1 MDEKLDAAAVSPAA
15 GEASAAPAENSVPR
29 KKTRPVTD
37 GETGERR
44 ASADDEAPRKKKKKR
59 PPVEGDADGAVRR
72 ASADGEALRKKK
84 KKRPPVEGDADGAVR
99 RASADGEVPQKKKKK
114 RPPVE
119 GDAEGAVRRASADGE
134 IPHKKKKKR
143 PPVEGDADGAVRS
156 VSADGEVPRKKKRSA
171 AEAAPERRTVSAATR
186 SARPAQTR
194 RPETERSAGVLRGA
208 VSDYA
213 ERAKAALATHTAAAK
228 EEIRTGI
235 RPVSIGM
242 FVIAV
247 VLYIVIASIIISV
260 LAGKAKGYLLEYELS
275 CPKYTID
282 SYMEN
287 ISDSFLADMMT
298 QAAAGLD
305 FNEYEQ
311 PEMLYDFVRSQ
322 AESAGEYTYQRA
334 EDYTNTRPDYYV
346 LRDGEAVAKVALART
361 GWTEQYN
368 FPLWRVDDP
377 VSVIKLQATPEFTL
391 NVTMPADAYLSVNG
405 VDVPEEN
412 YLDVES
418 DFQLSQTERFFMAQP
433 MARQCVIG
441 GLYCPPKITV
451 TDAEGNVLEPYE
463 TPAPDHA
470 EQTYVFPIADTKEPD
485 QGLVDRVTALTY
497 AYMDYVINTRCEL
510 DANLANLSGYLLPGS
525 PVSNLM
531 YTISSD
537 IWYNN
542 DPNMRED
549 HVFEVQ
555 HVKMYAD
562 NVCTVDV
569 HLESTIGK
577 VAVNDYI
584 GTVRWVLV
592 NNGFGW
598 YATNFSLH
606 P

>member
-1 MDEKLDAAAVSPAA
+1 MEEMLDTAAVSPA
-15 GEASAAPAENSVPR
+15 ETEESAAPAVNSVPR
-29 KKTRPVTD
+29 KKKKKRPVTD
-37 GETGERR
+37 GETGKRRASADGETPRKKKKKRPPVEGGAEVAERR
-44 ASADDEAPRKKKKKR
+44 ASADDETPRKKKKKRPPVEGGAEVAERSTSADGEAPRKKKKKR
-59 PPVEGDADGAVRR
+59 PPVEGSAEVAERR
-72 ASADGEALRKKK
+72 ASADGEAPRQKQT
-84 KKRPPVEGDADGAVR
+84 KRP
-99 RASADGEVPQKKKKK
+99 
-114 RPPVE
+114 
-119 GDAEGAVRRASADGE
+119 
-134 IPHKKKKKR
+134 
-143 PPVEGDADGAVRS
+143 
-156 VSADGEVPRKKKRSA
+156 A
-171 AEAAPERRTVSAATR
+171 AEAAPERRTVSAKAR

-228 EEIRTGI
+228 EELRTGI

-260 LAGKAKGYLLEYELS
+260 IAGKAKGYLLEYELS

-282 SYMEN
+282 SYMET

-311 PEMLYDFVRSQ
+311 PELLYDFVRSQ

-334 EDYTNTRPDYYV
+334 EDYTNARPDYYV

-377 VSVIKLQATPEFTL
+377 VSVIALQATPEFTL
-391 NVTMPADAYLSVNG
+391 NVTMPAGAFLSVNG

-412 YLDVES
+412 YLEVES
-418 DFQLSQTERFFMAQP
+418 DFQLSQTERLFMAQP
-433 MARQCVIG
+433 MARQCVIS

-470 EQTYVFPIADTKEPD
+470 DQTYIFPIADTKEPD

-549 HVFEVQ
+549 HVFEIR
-555 HVKMYAD
+555 HVKMYAE

>member
-1 MDEKLDAAAVSPAA
+1 MEEMLDTAAVSPA
-15 GEASAAPAENSVPR
+15 ETEESAAPAVNSVPR
-29 KKTRPVTD
+29 KKKRPVTD

-44 ASADDEAPRKKKKKR
+44 ASADGEAPRKKRKKRPPVEGGAEGAERRASADGEAPRKKKKKR
-59 PPVEGDADGAVRR
+59 PPVEGSAEVAERR
-72 ASADGEALRKKK
+72 ASANGEAPRKKK
-84 KKRPPVEGDADGAVR
+84 KKRPPVEGGAEVAER
-99 RASADGEVPQKKKKK
+99 RA
-114 RPPVE
+114 
-119 GDAEGAVRRASADGE
+119 
-134 IPHKKKKKR
+134 
-143 PPVEGDADGAVRS
+143 
-156 VSADGEVPRKKKRSA
+156 SADGEVPRKKKRPA
-171 AEAAPERRTVSAATR
+171 VEAAPERRTVSAKARSARTAQTR
-186 SARPAQTR
+186 SAGP
-194 RPETERSAGVLRGA
+194 LHDA
-208 VSDYA
+208 VSAYA
-213 ERAKAALATHTAAAK
+213 ERAKTALASHTAAAK
-228 EEIRTGI
+228 EELRTGI

-247 VLYIVIASIIISV
+247 VLYIVIASIIINV
-260 LAGKAKGYLLEYELS
+260 IAGKAKGYLLEYELS

-282 SYMEN
+282 SYMET

-311 PEMLYDFVRSQ
+311 PELLYDFVRSQ

-334 EDYTNTRPDYYV
+334 EDYTNARPDYYV

-377 VSVIKLQATPEFTL
+377 VSVIALQATPEFTL
-391 NVTMPADAYLSVNG
+391 NVTMPAGAFLSVNG

-412 YLDVES
+412 YLEVES
-418 DFQLSQTERFFMAQP
+418 DFQLSQAERLFMAQP
-433 MARQCVIG
+433 MARQCVIS

-470 EQTYVFPIADTKEPD
+470 DQTYVFPIADTKEPD

-549 HVFEVQ
+549 HVFEIR
-555 HVKMYAD
+555 HVKMYAE

-569 HLESTIGK
+569 HLETTLGK

>member
-1 MDEKLDAAAVSPAA
+1 MEEMLDTAAVSPA
-15 GEASAAPAENSVPR
+15 ETEESAAPAVNSVPR
-29 KKTRPVTD
+29 KKKRPVTD

-44 ASADDEAPRKKKKKR
+44 ASADGEAPRKKRKKRPPVEGGAEGAERRASADGEAPRKKKKKR
-59 PPVEGDADGAVRR
+59 PPVEGSAEVAERR
-72 ASADGEALRKKK
+72 ASADGEAPRKKK
-84 KKRPPVEGDADGAVR
+84 KKRPPVEGGAEVAER
-99 RASADGEVPQKKKKK
+99 RA
-114 RPPVE
+114 
-119 GDAEGAVRRASADGE
+119 
-134 IPHKKKKKR
+134 
-143 PPVEGDADGAVRS
+143 
-156 VSADGEVPRKKKRSA
+156 SADGEVPRKKKRPA
-171 AEAAPERRTVSAATR
+171 VEAAPERRTVSAKARSARTAQTR
-186 SARPAQTR
+186 SAGP
-194 RPETERSAGVLRGA
+194 LHDA
-208 VSDYA
+208 VSAYA
-213 ERAKAALATHTAAAK
+213 ERAKTALASHTAAAK
-228 EEIRTGI
+228 EELRTGI

-247 VLYIVIASIIISV
+247 VLYIVIASIIINV
-260 LAGKAKGYLLEYELS
+260 IAGKAKGYLLEYELS

-282 SYMEN
+282 SYMET

-311 PEMLYDFVRSQ
+311 PELLYDFVRSQ

-334 EDYTNTRPDYYV
+334 EDYTNARPDYYV

-377 VSVIKLQATPEFTL
+377 VSVIALQATPEFTL
-391 NVTMPADAYLSVNG
+391 NVTMPAGAFLSVNG

-412 YLDVES
+412 YLEVES
-418 DFQLSQTERFFMAQP
+418 DFQLSQAERLFMAQP
-433 MARQCVIG
+433 MARQCVIS

-470 EQTYVFPIADTKEPD
+470 DQTYVFPIADTKEPD

-549 HVFEVQ
+549 HVFEIR
-555 HVKMYAD
+555 HVKMYAE

-569 HLESTIGK
+569 HLETTLGK

>member
-1 MDEKLDAAAVSPAA
+1 PPVE
-15 GEASAAPAENSVPR
+15 GGAEVA
-29 KKTRPVTD
+29 
-37 GETGERR
+37 ERR
-44 ASADDEAPRKKKKKR
+44 ASADGEAPRKKKKKR
-59 PPVEGDADGAVRR
+59 PPVEGGAEVAERR
-72 ASADGEALRKKK
+72 VSADGEAPRKKK
-84 KKRPPVEGDADGAVR
+84 KKRPPVEGSAEVAER
-99 RASADGEVPQKKKKK
+99 RASADGEAPRKKKKK

-119 GDAEGAVRRASADGE
+119 GSAEVAERRASANGE
-134 IPHKKKKKR
+134 APRKKKKKR
-143 PPVEGDADGAVRS
+143 PPVEGGAEVAERRA
-156 VSADGEVPRKKKRSA
+156 SADGEVPRKKKRPA
-171 AEAAPERRTVSAATR
+171 VEAAPERRTVSAKARSARTAQTR
-186 SARPAQTR
+186 SAGP
-194 RPETERSAGVLRGA
+194 LHDA
-208 VSDYA
+208 VSAYA
-213 ERAKAALATHTAAAK
+213 ERAKTALASHTAAAK
-228 EEIRTGI
+228 EELRTGI

-247 VLYIVIASIIISV
+247 VLYIVIASIIINV
-260 LAGKAKGYLLEYELS
+260 IAGKAKGYLLEYELS

-282 SYMEN
+282 SYMET

-311 PEMLYDFVRSQ
+311 PELLYDFVRSQ

-334 EDYTNTRPDYYV
+334 EDYTNARPDYYV

-377 VSVIKLQATPEFTL
+377 VSVIALQATPEFTL
-391 NVTMPADAYLSVNG
+391 NVTMPAGAFLSVNG

-412 YLDVES
+412 YLEVES
-418 DFQLSQTERFFMAQP
+418 DFQLSQAERLFMAQP
-433 MARQCVIG
+433 MARQCVIS

-470 EQTYVFPIADTKEPD
+470 DQTYVFPIADTKEPD

-549 HVFEVQ
+549 HVFEIR
-555 HVKMYAD
+555 HVKMYAE

-569 HLESTIGK
+569 HLETTLGK